1 MTLPPDWRTTTVM
14 SRGAIVQ
21 QGKGDDMES
30 DGVRAMVTI

>member
-1 MTLPPDWRTTTVM
+1 
-14 SRGAIVQ
+14 VQ